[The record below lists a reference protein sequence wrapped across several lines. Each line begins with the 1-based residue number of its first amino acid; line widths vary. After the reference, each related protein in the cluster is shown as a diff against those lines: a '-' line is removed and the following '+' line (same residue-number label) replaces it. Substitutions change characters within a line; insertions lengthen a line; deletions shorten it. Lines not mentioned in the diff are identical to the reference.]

1 MGPLMTAPERRLTQ
15 ESPTMRHRHSAHAKP
30 RQRGFT
36 LIEIM
41 VVVVILSVL
50 AVIVV
55 PTVMDAPDKAR
66 ITKVRQDLRTLES
79 ALKLYKLDNFRYP
92 TTEQGLDALVK
103 RPRLAPQPKHW
114 NNGGYLE
121 RLPGDPWGNDYRY
134 LHPGRHGAIDVYSL
148 GADGAPG
155 GEGLDADLGNWR
167 LQ

>member
-1 MGPLMTAPERRLTQ
+1 MPLP
-15 ESPTMRHRHSAHAKP
+15 HGAHASH

-66 ITKVRQDLRTLES
+66 VTKVQHDLRTLES

-103 RPRLAPQPKHW
+103 RPQLAPLAKHW
-114 NNGGYLE
+114 NSGGYLD
-121 RLPGDPWGNDYRY
+121 RLPSDPWGNNYRY

-148 GADGAPG
+148 GADATPG
-155 GEGLDADLGNWR
+155 GGGIDADLGNWQ